1 MKTKILIGKNREE
14 PLMNFQ
20 NQNSC
25 DNFPD
30 EPDEN
35 WWAALLADEPPVIGA
50 PEILYGPRINV
61 EKPKKIR
68 KKRASVDWEKAYR
81 VFQNDEIIS
90 LRVVGCNRGGL
101 LVSDESL
108 HGFVPASHLID
119 IPGEISDDV
128 REHYLTSYVDREISL
143 KIIECEQDLERVV
156 LSERAALA
164 EEGKRKQLLENL
176 CEGDIVSGI
185 VTNITSFGAFIDLGG
200 LEGLAHVSELSWGRV
215 VDPSEVLK
223 VDDHVEAMVL
233 QISESEAKIALSI
246 KRLKENPWEK
256 VAQKLSPGDI
266 IDAMISNIEKYGAF
280 ARLEEGIEGLIH
292 ISTINF
298 PNSCYDIEDFL
309 CEEQPVK
316 VRVLNIDPKKRR
328 LGLKLESY

>member
-1 MKTKILIGKNREE
+1 
-14 PLMNFQ
+14 MNFQ
-20 NQNSC
+20 NQNIKE
-25 DNFPD
+25 NFPD
-30 EPDEN
+30 EPDDN
-35 WWAALLADEPPVIGA
+35 WWTALLADEPPVIRE
-50 PEILYGPRINV
+50 PEVFKRPKTNYG
-61 EKPKKIR
+61 KTKKVCNT
-68 KKRASVDWEKAYR
+68 RASVDWKKAYR
-81 VFQNDEIIS
+81 IFQNDEIIL
-90 LRVVGCNRGGL
+90 LRVVSCNQGGL

-119 IPGEISDDV
+119 LPCEISDDD
-128 REHYLTSYVDREISL
+128 REHYLTSYIDREISL
-143 KIIECEQDLERVV
+143 KIIECDQDLDRVV

-164 EEGKRKQLLENL
+164 EEGKRKHLLENL
-176 CEGDIVSGI
+176 CEGDNVSGI

-233 QISESEAKIALSI
+233 QISKCEAKIALSI
-246 KRLKENPWEK
+246 KRLKENPWEI
-256 VAQKLSPGDI
+256 VAQKLTPGDI
-266 IDAMISNIEKYGAF
+266 IDAMITSIEKYGAF

-292 ISTINF
+292 VSTMKF
-298 PNSCYDIEDFL
+298 PNTCYEIKDFL

>member
-1 MKTKILIGKNREE
+1 MTTKILIGKSREE

-20 NQNSC
+20 NQNTS
-25 DNFPD
+25 DAFPD

-35 WWAALLADEPPVIGA
+35 WWAALLADEPPAITEPEVIKH
-50 PEILYGPRINV
+50 RQIN
-61 EKPKKIR
+61 EGKTKKVC
-68 KKRASVDWEKAYR
+68 KNRASVDWKKAYR
-81 VFQNDEIIS
+81 IFQNDEIIF
-90 LRVVGCNRGGL
+90 LRVVGCNQGGL

-119 IPGEISDDV
+119 LPAEIPDAD

-143 KIIECEQDLERVV
+143 KIIECEQDLDRVV

-164 EEGKRKQLLENL
+164 EEGKRKHLLENL

-223 VDDHVEAMVL
+223 VDDQVEAMVL
-233 QISESEAKIALSI
+233 HISESEAKIALSI
-246 KRLKENPWEK
+246 KRLKENPWEII
-256 VAQKLSPGDI
+256 AQKLSPGEI
-266 IDAMISNIEKYGAF
+266 IDARITNIEKYGAF
-280 ARLEEGIEGLIH
+280 ARLDEGIEGLIH

-298 PNSCYDIEDFL
+298 PMSCYEIEDFL
-309 CEEQPVK
+309 FENQPVK
-316 VRVLNIDPKKRR
+316 VRVINIDPKKRR